1 MADIELNYSID
12 VGLGRKKRG
21 TRMTRYEVTEGINR
35 IESVEAQLNISLE
48 GIFAV
53 MEGPDDDGDYRV
65 ELNYE
70 VVSTGE
76 GLTSDVEMTFVAY
89 AENGQVLGQ
98 DNAWISLENFI
109 GIEPIRQHLYCKKEP
124 NRFRLYPRPN

>member
-1 MADIELNYSID
+1 MADIELNYSIE
-12 VGLGRKKRG
+12 VGVGKKKG
-21 TRMTRYEVTEGINR
+21 NRMTRYEVTEGVNR
-35 IESVEAQLNISLE
+35 MESVESQLNISIE
-48 GIFAV
+48 GVFAV
-53 MEGPDDDGDYRV
+53 MEGPDDDGDFTI

-76 GLTSDVEMTFVAY
+76 GLTSDIEMTFVAY

-98 DNAWISLENFI
+98 DTSWISRDSFI
-109 GIEPIRQHLYCKKEP
+109 GIEPIEQRIYCKKEP

>member
-1 MADIELNYSID
+1 MADIELNYSIE
-12 VGLGRKKRG
+12 VGLGGNKKG
-21 TRMTRYEVTEGINR
+21 TRMNRYEVTEGINR

-53 MEGPDDDGDYRV
+53 MEGPDADGDYRV
-65 ELNYE
+65 VLNYE

-76 GLTSDVEMTFVAY
+76 GLKSDVEMTLVAY

-109 GIEPIRQHLYCKKEP
+109 GIEPIQQSLYCKKEP
-124 NRFRLYPRPN
+124 NRFRL

>member
-1 MADIELNYSID
+1 MADIELNYSIE
-12 VGLGRKKRG
+12 VGLGRNNKG
-21 TRMTRYEVTEGINR
+21 SRMTRYEVTEGINR

-53 MEGPDDDGDYRV
+53 MEGPDNDGDFSI

-76 GLTSDVEMTFVAY
+76 GLSSDVEMTFVAY

-98 DNAWISLENFI
+98 ANAWISLENFI
-109 GIEPIRQHLYCKKEP
+109 GIEPIRQILYCKKEP

>member
-1 MADIELNYSID
+1 M
-12 VGLGRKKRG
+12 
-21 TRMTRYEVTEGINR
+21 
-35 IESVEAQLNISLE
+35 ESVESQLNISIE
-48 GIFAV
+48 GVFAV
-53 MEGPDDDGDYRV
+53 MEGPDDDGDFTI

-76 GLTSDVEMTFVAY
+76 GLTSDIEMTFVAY

-98 DNAWISLENFI
+98 DTSWISRDSFI
-109 GIEPIRQHLYCKKEP
+109 GIEPIEQRIYCKKEP

>member
-1 MADIELNYSID
+1 MADIELNYSIE
-12 VGLGRKKRG
+12 VGIGKKKG
-21 TRMTRYEVTEGINR
+21 NRMTRYEVTEGVNR
-35 IESVEAQLNISLE
+35 IESVESQLNISIE
-48 GIFAV
+48 GVFAV
-53 MEGPDDDGDYRV
+53 MEGPDDDGDYTI

-76 GLTSDVEMTFVAY
+76 GLTSDIEMTFVAY

-98 DNAWISLENFI
+98 DTSWISRETFI
-109 GIEPIRQHLYCKKEP
+109 GIKPIEQRIYCKKEP